1 MQPNDVFNVMSK
13 AFNLE
18 AIQQLTQRNLDAFK
32 KANAIVVE
40 GFSQVAS
47 RQGQQAQTWMQQCT
61 ESAKT
66 MATAKGIEDLMQQ
79 QSSFVKSC
87 LERSMANSQEIA
99 DIARRTQAAA
109 ADVLSN
115 STTTMASEWQQA
127 AQSAWQQWA
136 QQAQQAQQ
144 AWQKA
149 SSSSK

>member
-1 MQPNDVFNVMSK
+1 MQPNDIFNTMTK

-18 AIQQLTQRNLDAFK
+18 ALQQLTQRNLDAFK

-47 RQGQQAQTWMQQCT
+47 RQGQQAQSWMQQCT
-61 ESAKT
+61 EAAKSLSS
-66 MATAKGIEDLMQQ
+66 AKGIEDLMQQ
-79 QSSFVKSC
+79 QSTFMKGC
-87 LERSMANSQEIA
+87 LERSMANNQEIA

-109 ADVLSN
+109 ADVLSS

-127 AQSAWQQWA
+127 ATTAWQQWS

-149 SSSSK
+149 TSAK